1 MLTPTPEGQDARCRL
16 IAAVRMVV
24 RDRESANDEKP
35 VGGASVTGAF
45 RVPLQQRVLDIATG
59 RSQKIGLDD
68 CMVGPDDEPWWS
80 SRHGRILLRASDN
93 VEANLMTNS

>member
-1 MLTPTPEGQDARCRL
+1 MLTPAPEGHDARCRL

-24 RDRESANDEKP
+24 RDRESANDQKP
-35 VGGASVTGAF
+35 VGGAGVTGAF
-45 RVPLQQRVLDIATG
+45 RVPLQHRVLDIAAR

-68 CMVGPDDEPWWS
+68 CVVGPGDEAWCI
-80 SRHGRILLRASDN
+80 SRHGRILLRASDS